1 MLRASVSV
9 LALVACGSL
18 AVAADL
24 EGPSYLGSLKDDVAA
39 PVAQNWSGLYIGLHA
54 GYGWGEHDGTGYYT
68 DAGGCKDG
76 CEKFNGSFD
85 LEGALGGGQVGINLQ
100 SGSFVFGIEA
110 DGSWVKIDGS
120 GSFSF
125 DDGGASAVDD
135 YRWDLQTDVEW
146 LASLRG
152 RIGFLVTP
160 TFLIYGTGGV
170 AWAGIETHQQVTCFK
185 GSCGNPENDV
195 QTTDLRSSETA
206 VGWVAGLG
214 AEWQFAQGWSLKAEW
229 QHYDFGDVDTKFHGV
244 ANPNGL
250 QGGVTNENYTNDT
263 FPGDLTLDVIRIG
276 VNYKFGN

>member
-9 LALVACGSL
+9 LAFVACGSL

-54 GYGWGEHDGTGYYT
+54 GYGWGEHEGTGLY
-68 DAGGCKDG
+68 DADEMFRGGFDIEGGLAGGQIG
-76 CEKFNGSFD
+76 YNFQTGS
-85 LEGALGGGQVGINLQ
+85 LVL
-100 SGSFVFGIEA
+100 GIEA
-110 DGSWVKIDGS
+110 DASWTDIDGS
-120 GSFSF
+120 GAF
-125 DDGGASAVDD
+125 DIGPTGNPT
-135 YRWDLQTDVEW
+135 YRWDIQTDVEW

-152 RIGFLVTP
+152 RIGLLLTP

-170 AWAGIETHQQVTCFK
+170 AWADINSRQQSFCYAAGRNCAVDVQVTDT
-185 GSCGNPENDV
+185 S
-195 QTTDLRSSETA
+195 SSETV

-263 FPGDLTLDVIRIG
+263 FPGDLTLDVIRLG